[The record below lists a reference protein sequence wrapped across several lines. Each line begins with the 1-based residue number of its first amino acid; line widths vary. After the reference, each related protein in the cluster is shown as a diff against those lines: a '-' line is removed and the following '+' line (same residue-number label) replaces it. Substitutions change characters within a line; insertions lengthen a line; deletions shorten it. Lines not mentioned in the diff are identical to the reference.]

1 MMRARKVDEYFDT
14 AHETYQNVLEYILY
28 NTTLYGNS
36 PLFNQ
41 IYIPVKRYDTNTQKL
56 ADGYTYLNCGMS
68 TAELANLYW
77 ARYSGTYLIG
87 RTPVLTDDADKI
99 ILRAKAVFNENRGKY
114 LKMIELAGL
123 EWNPLWNVDGT
134 ELHQILEQH
143 ADEISKDTGSGESFK
158 GQNLQVQHNTAAYNA
173 GTKTEWTETSTGQD
187 STQTPSASSTVGD
200 ISVTSTT
207 GSIPS
212 VSESEASATS
222 SVNVRTHSTIS
233 YVVPLKDT
241 AFGVALDG
249 GDTLHTE
256 KTVKQGNIGVTE
268 TTTLLNHAR
277 DYLRFS
283 IVQEFFSDINKV
295 IHIGIYGDTS
305 PLPWWYY
312 GQSSGGGTTP
322 VHPDTG
328 RTTSVHNNSYDMI
341 QSVDLDEY
349 GHVIGLT
356 TCDGVTKV
364 FTPMTQEQYENT
376 DPKDQALY
384 TIYD

>member
-1 MMRARKVDEYFDT
+1 MLRARKVDEYFET
-14 AHETYQNVLEYILY
+14 SHETYQNVLEYILY
-28 NTTLYGNS
+28 NATLYGNT

-41 IYIPVKRYDTNTQKL
+41 VYIPVKRYDTTTQKL

-68 TAELANLYW
+68 TSELADLYW

-87 RTPVLTDDADKI
+87 RTSVLTDDADKV

-123 EWNPLWNVDGT
+123 EWNPLWNVDGI

-158 GQNLQVQHNTAAYNA
+158 GQNLQVQHNVAAYDA
-173 GTKTEWTETSTGQD
+173 STKTEWTETNTGKD
-187 STQTPSASSTVGD
+187 SSQTPSASSTVGD

-212 VSESEASATS
+212 VSESEASASS
-222 SVNVRTHSTIS
+222 SVNVRTHATIQ
-233 YVVPLKDT
+233 YAVPIKDT
-241 AFGVALDG
+241 AFGTALTG

-256 KTVKQGNIGVTE
+256 KNVKQGNIGVTE

-283 IVQEFFSDINKV
+283 IVQEFFKDINKV
-295 IHIGIYGDTS
+295 IHIGIYGDIA
-305 PLPWWYY
+305 PVPWWCY
-312 GQSSGGGTTP
+312 GGGGTTP

-341 QSVDLDEY
+341 QSVELDEY

-364 FTPMTQEQYENT
+364 FTPMTQAQYEQT
-376 DPKDQALY
+376 DPKDQSLY
-384 TIYD
+384 MIYE